1 MQGCLNTKK
10 KNFLTKWLNLN
21 LFINFILSFDFT
33 STSYLF
39 GFSVYLMTLGCSYK
53 HPLLHLHFYLL
64 FSQVVRHETDMEE
77 GCLKVEA
84 FVDFYFCYVDVT
96 GLEEWLTKWA
106 HTIYNYLQLRP
117 AYQIRDYL
125 CQLTLH
131 VLLQFS
137 CLRGW
142 KESLNYGF
150 LFNVETCLP
159 H

>member
-10 KNFLTKWLNLN
+10 KK
-21 LFINFILSFDFT
+21 LFNKA
-33 STSYLF
+33 

-96 GLEEWLTKWA
+96 GLEE
-106 HTIYNYLQLRP
+106 
-117 AYQIRDYL
+117 
-125 CQLTLH
+125 
-131 VLLQFS
+131 
-137 CLRGW
+137 
-142 KESLNYGF
+142 
-150 LFNVETCLP
+150 
-159 H
+159 